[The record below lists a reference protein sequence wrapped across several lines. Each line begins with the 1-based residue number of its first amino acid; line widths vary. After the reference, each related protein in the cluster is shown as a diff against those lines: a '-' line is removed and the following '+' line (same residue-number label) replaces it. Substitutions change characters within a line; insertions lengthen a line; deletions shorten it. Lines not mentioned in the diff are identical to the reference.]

1 MIATFDE
8 ISRQYTDL
16 QTEKERL
23 VDNTRHTFIDYAY
36 NIEYEVKED
45 FNLQIWALQE
55 WERANFHQLRTCKT
69 LYYNYNHQGTFKLY
83 TEAEMFDFVKNNA
96 NIIREIIDTSL
107 PGDIMLD
114 LKRYRITEILP
125 YTKDGTEYFIIAVNN
140 KIEVN

>member
-23 VDNTRHTFIDYAY
+23 VDNARHTFIDYDH

-69 LYYNYNHQGTFKLY
+69 LHYNYNHQGTFKLY

-125 YTKDGTEYFIIAVNN
+125 YTKDGTNYFIIVVNN